1 MSGIPH
7 KTHKPQRP
15 GETSIEEIILGND
28 RRGISALR
36 GSLPP
41 DYCADA
47 ARYVLDRPGTVL
59 IGTGFYILSGAAVE
73 TDGPPGA
80 VAIGTALEALGRRVV
95 YVTDAHGADVMRAV
109 AGPGAPVV
117 EFPVA
122 GPDESVRAA
131 KAILAEYEPSLL
143 IGIERCAPDAE
154 DVYRN
159 MRSIDITPH
168 TARVDRLFDLHEASV
183 GIGDGGNEI
192 GMGLLASEIASVASL
207 PDAPAVTRTA
217 KLVIAS
223 LSNWGA
229 WGLLVAMSQIEGRD
243 LLPTLHD
250 ESERV
255 QRCVKAGAVD
265 GFSGE
270 RSAKVDGFE
279 LDDYLRPLAALR
291 ALL

>member
-1 MSGIPH
+1 MSGISH
-7 KTHKPQRP
+7 KTQRP

-36 GSLPP
+36 GSLPA
-41 DYCADA
+41 DYCVDA
-47 ARYVLDRPGTVL
+47 AGYVLDRPGTVL

-80 VAIGTALEALGRRVV
+80 VAIGTALQALGRRVV

-109 AGPGAPVV
+109 AGPGASVV
-117 EFPVA
+117 EFPVE
-122 GPDESVRAA
+122 GPEESVRTA
-131 KAILAEYEPSLL
+131 KSILAEYEPSLL

-168 TARVDRLFDLHEASV
+168 TARVDRLFDLHEESV

-229 WGLLVAMSQIEGRD
+229 WGLLAAMSQIEGRD

-279 LDDYLRPLAALR
+279 LDDYLLPLAALR